1 MPVKIPDTLPAFKT
15 LSDER
20 VFVMSE
26 ERALHQD
33 IRPLKI
39 AIVNLMPTKIATETQ
54 ILRCLSNTPLQIEP
68 DFIMT
73 ASHVSKNTSEEHL
86 NAFYKTMDE
95 VEDTLYDGM
104 IVTGAP
110 VEQID
115 FRDVDYWEE
124 LCRIFAWSETNV
136 YSTIFICWA
145 AQAGLNYFYGV
156 PKYPLPE
163 KRFGVFR
170 HRILA
175 EREPLLR
182 GFDDFFYAPHSRH
195 TEIRREDVEKVPSLR
210 ILAESDEAGVYLLND
225 RKARRVFVTGHPEY
239 DADTLAKEY
248 FRDKE
253 KGLPIHVPVNYFPE
267 DDPAKKPMVRWR
279 SHANLLYT
287 NWLNYYVYQEVP
299 FNIRHIRDWGK

>member
-1 MPVKIPDTLPAFKT
+1 MPIKIPDGLPAADI
-15 LSDER
+15 LRDENI
-20 VFVMSE
+20 FVMHE
-26 ERALHQD
+26 LRALHQD

-39 AIVNLMPTKIATETQ
+39 AVLNLMPTKITTETQ
-54 ILRCLSNTPLQIEP
+54 LVRLLSNSSLQIDLTLLRVENH
-68 DFIMT
+68 I
-73 ASHVSKNTSEEHL
+73 SKNTSEEHME
-86 NAFYKTMDE
+86 AFYKDFSAVKGE
-95 VEDTLYDGM
+95 KFDGL

-110 VEQID
+110 VENLD
-115 FRDVDYWEE
+115 FREVDYWSE
-124 LCRIFAWSETNV
+124 LCGIFEWAKKNV
-136 YSTIFICWA
+136 FSTIFICWA

-225 RKARRVFVTGHPEY
+225 RKARRIFVTGHPEY